1 MQIETMPSIA
11 LITDLGNKDYFV
23 GAIKGA
29 ILSVNPEATIVDIS
43 HQIPKQ
49 DVQTAAFVLANAAET
64 FPKGS
69 IFIAVIDPGVG
80 TERKCVLLRTENG
93 LNFIGPDNG
102 VFTLVSEKFGVK
114 EIREVSNKD
123 LMRSEISATFH
134 GRDIMAPVG
143 AHLSLG
149 ITASKVGPQLEEL
162 KRLDLK
168 KPELKN
174 GKIKGQ
180 ILKIDDFGNLV
191 TNIEEGLARK
201 LGEPESVFKIG
212 VDDREFKAP
221 FVETFGEVSEG
232 EKLCCI
238 GSANL
243 LEIAENKGNLA
254 EKIGVKKNDKLVI
267 RVIH

>member
-1 MQIETMPSIA
+1 MPPIA

-23 GAIKGA
+23 GAMKGA
-29 ILSVNPEATIVDIS
+29 ILSVNPEAKIVDIS

-49 DVQTAAFVLANAAET
+49 DVQTAAFVLANAAGA
-64 FPKGS
+64 FPKES

-80 TERKCVLLRTENG
+80 TERKCILLRTKNG

-114 EIREVSNKD
+114 EVREVSNKD

-134 GRDIMAPVG
+134 GRDIMASVG
-143 AHLSLG
+143 AHLSSG
-149 ITASKVGPQLEEL
+149 AAASEVGPELEGL

-168 KPELKN
+168 EPELRD
-174 GKIKGQ
+174 GEIRGQ

-191 TNIEEGLARK
+191 TNIEEELIRK
-201 LGEPESVFKIG
+201 IGKPGSVFKIEIG
-212 VDDREFKAP
+212 DRKFKAP
-221 FVETFGEVSEG
+221 FLKTFGEVSEG
-232 EKLCCI
+232 KKLCCI

-254 EKIGVKKNDKLVI
+254 ERVKASKNEELNI
-267 RVIH
+267 EISR